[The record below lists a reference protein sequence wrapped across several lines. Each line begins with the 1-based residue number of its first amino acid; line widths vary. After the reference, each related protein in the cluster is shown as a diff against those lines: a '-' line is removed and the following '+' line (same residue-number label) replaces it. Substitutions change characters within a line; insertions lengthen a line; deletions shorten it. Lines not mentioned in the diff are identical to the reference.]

1 LPSVLTGRAVLHLP
15 PIEESFNYR
24 FGQRNRVHVLGAV
37 PLLLD
42 LRVCTQE
49 LWRYLIV
56 FIAAMAGAMLY
67 LFGAG
72 GTFSRIKPI
81 TNVTH
86 KYSELLMSCVVILVN
101 GRQVFWL
108 GLITGRARP

>member
-1 LPSVLTGRAVLHLP
+1 MVLTGRAVLPLR
-15 PIEESFNYR
+15 PIEGSFNYC

-42 LRVCTQE
+42 LRVCTRA
-49 LWRYLIV
+49 LWHYLIV
-56 FIAAMAGAMLY
+56 FISAMAGAVLY

-86 KYSELLMSCVVILVN
+86 KYSELLMTCVVILVN
-101 GRQVFWL
+101 GCQAFWL
-108 GLITGRARP
+108 GLITGKACP